1 MLASS
6 TTGAD
11 PCGALKKEI
20 GTMTLKR
27 TLIVAACLAVLL
39 ATVAFAQHDGPHFIK
54 MRHGGGGEHHAEMLI
69 EHLDLNDSQQAT
81 LKTLQAEMHVKVE
94 PLLEQHRQIFEET
107 HEALEAGN
115 ADPTEL
121 GNRMIAGWELM
132 KQVRAAHEEL
142 LTQLSAV
149 LTAEQKTKLG
159 EMKERHHKMRV
170 KMIAHPGH

>member
-27 TLIVAACLAVLL
+27 NLIVAACLAVLL
-39 ATVAFAQHDGPHFIK
+39 ATVAFAQHDGPHFK

-69 EHLDLNDSQQAT
+69 ERLDLNDSQQAT

-121 GNRMIAGWELM
+121 GNQMIAGWELM

-142 LTQLSAV
+142 LTKLSTV